1 METWNAADAKRQFA
15 KVLQGSR
22 TTPQILLLRGKPFSV
37 VISYDSFAKNREAY
51 GEKSLSQWL
60 LDLSALHESDVD
72 METTQRHNRADPFGE
87 DWK

>member
-37 VISYDSFAKNREAY
+37 VISYDSFAKNRETT

-60 LDLSALHESDVD
+60 LDLSALHEKEVD
-72 METTQRHNRADPFGE
+72 METPRRLDRADPFGE
-87 DWK
+87 GWE